1 MKVSRSHIVVFGAI
15 FILLYP
21 SIIGVL
27 QIANTVTQPE
37 SDEFPTSCDE
47 SPYNCSRLAPNTH
60 RSNGETELRFSNTSI
75 FSISNVIDS
84 WVSENSLAREEF
96 RNEGVEMD
104 LHIVVKTD
112 WLRFA
117 DDVFFH
123 AECDGDDV
131 VIWVHSESRVGIS
144 DLGVNQERIEEIKD
158 RLVENTVTGTACS

>member
-1 MKVSRSHIVVFGAI
+1 MKVSRSPIVVFGAI

-47 SPYNCSRLAPNTH
+47 SLYNCSRIAPNTH

-75 FSISNVIDS
+75 FSVSNVIDS
-84 WVSENSLAREEF
+84 WVSENSLVKEEF

-131 VIWVHSESRVGIS
+131 VIWIHSESRIGIS

-158 RLVENTVTGTACS
+158 RLVEHTVTGTACS

>member
-1 MKVSRSHIVVFGAI
+1 
-15 FILLYP
+15 
-21 SIIGVL
+21 
-27 QIANTVTQPE
+27 
-37 SDEFPTSCDE
+37 
-47 SPYNCSRLAPNTH
+47 
-60 RSNGETELRFSNTSI
+60 
-75 FSISNVIDS
+75 
-84 WVSENSLAREEF
+84 
-96 RNEGVEMD
+96 MD

>member
-1 MKVSRSHIVVFGAI
+1 MKVSRSRIVVFGAI

>member
-1 MKVSRSHIVVFGAI
+1 MKVSRSRIVVFGAI

-27 QIANTVTQPE
+27 QIATTVTQPE

-96 RNEGVEMD
+96 RNEGLEMD